1 MIFWIL
7 LNQVVMSFKM
17 IRIKNIIGI
26 EKANPFGSGKLN
38 ACVSR
43 NTTPLILF
51 QLNQA
56 YPFIFFCKFFDYAD
70 RIIGPSIVNTN
81 KFKIIYVLINY
92 ILNKIC

>member
-1 MIFWIL
+1 
-7 LNQVVMSFKM
+7 M

-56 YPFIFFCKFFDYAD
+56 YPFIFFCKVIDYAD
-70 RIIGPSIVNTN
+70 RTIGASIVNT
-81 KFKIIYVLINY
+81 KQFKISERLI
-92 ILNKIC
+92 